1 MSPRADPRPPRGPP
15 PAVPWQFG
23 ARAFAIVTGL
33 TLLVIVDVHGV
44 AFYLA
49 WSLIGLALVT
59 EAAATL
65 VYRRR
70 VRGGQRS

>member
-1 MSPRADPRPPRGPP
+1 MAVQRPCR
-15 PAVPWQFG
+15 
-23 ARAFAIVTGL
+23 RIVTGL

-65 VYRRR
+65 VYWRRF
-70 VRGGQRS
+70 RGGSRS